1 MVDQFNND
9 KASPK
14 NLPFDASFGQFQ
26 GGSFAG
32 ARAKLPYLKAT
43 GFGAIWLSPVLKN
56 PSYDPSAYHGYGI
69 QNFLAAEPR
78 FASTPTAADAE
89 LRQLVDAAHALGL
102 YVILDIILHHAGNV
116 FAYRTAGGFQ
126 DQVDWQ
132 NQPIPVGWK
141 NAAGTPD
148 PISTTAPTA
157 PTLDAAVSPREFC
170 RNELFTRQGN
180 IFSAGGQVQG
190 DFDALK
196 GISFDL
202 PGAGEPL
209 AYQILIRAYQYIVAK
224 FDVDGFRIDSLMY
237 VPADFERVFANAMR
251 EYALTARARRT
262 SSPSARSTAMR
273 WPAHQ
278 GARAQVRRDRADL
291 LPLEVE
297 IRRHGGQRGE
307 EDERP

>member
-1 MVDQFNND
+1 MLSSIYDSGVQAALDVGRAGGGTLFPSPEDWRDLPIYFLMVDRFNND

-32 ARAKLPYLKAT
+32 ARAKLPYIKAM

-56 PSYDPSAYHGYGI
+56 PAYDPSAYHGYGI

-116 FAYRTAGGFQ
+116 FAYRTAGGFK

-148 PISTTAPTA
+148 PTSTTAPTA
-157 PTLDAAVSPREFC
+157 PTLDGAVLPREFC
-170 RNELFTRQGN
+170 RNELFTARGTS
-180 IFSAGGQVQG
+180 SA
-190 DFDALK
+190 
-196 GISFDL
+196 
-202 PGAGEPL
+202 
-209 AYQILIRAYQYIVAK
+209 
-224 FDVDGFRIDSLMY
+224 
-237 VPADFERVFANAMR
+237 PADKCRATSTRSRGSASI
-251 EYALTARARRT
+251 YRARGN
-262 SSPSARSTAMR
+262 R
-273 WPAHQ
+273 WP
-278 GARAQVRRDRADL
+278 
-291 LPLEVE
+291 
-297 IRRHGGQRGE
+297 IRS
-307 EDERP
+307 